1 MLAARAQV
9 WLRKLISDLLSDPF
23 QINAT
28 SNNREIWW
36 ISSVR
41 DDGRSGVEQNR
52 TNETMKPKCYSTSE
66 KSNVS
71 RRVKLRSV
79 LHQPKV
85 GK

>member
-1 MLAARAQV
+1 MLARAQD
-9 WLRKLISDLLSDPF
+9 WLRKLISDLLSVPF

-41 DDGRSGVEQNR
+41 EDGVEQNR